1 MVLAY
6 IFLDLWGM
14 IHINML
20 IDDIILGVIMVDILQ
35 LSPVISAYPD
45 DESENLEIEVIL
57 PGVEKKNITFK
68 ITEGGFYVKATK
80 EGVEYADSYA
90 VFCPVR
96 PEKAVAN
103 YSNGV
108 LKVKIPYQQPF
119 EKAVDVKIE

>member
-1 MVLAY
+1 
-6 IFLDLWGM
+6 
-14 IHINML
+14 
-20 IDDIILGVIMVDILQ
+20 MVDILR

-45 DESENLEIEVIL
+45 DEFENLEIEVVL

-80 EGVEYADSYA
+80 EGVAYADSYT
-90 VFCPVR
+90 VCCPVS

-108 LKVKIPYQQPF
+108 LKVKVPYQQPF